1 MLLNYPASS
10 QVNKVLPKSTF
21 YKKGNASHKI
31 ERLFIDQVENIHWS
45 YKLSS
50 DTVNLDS
57 NDAVREIQIFTIHSR
72 VANLSVEILSFIDK
86 NIPSPIIFEIVYNNQ
101 IKVIATHKRQ
111 NQADS
116 QKVVLGEYY
125 ASDWQEPNAR
135 QALPMVLTLSALYEW
150 MIEQLL
156 ISASGLSGKQLSSSD
171 PKTNWTID
179 DKIQHAQ
186 KIAQLTKEIQT
197 LQNKIYKE
205 KQFNKQVKMN
215 LVLQGLKRQLDNLTS
230 VV

>member
-1 MLLNYPASS
+1 MLLTYPDTA
-10 QVNKVLPKSTF
+10 KVDKVIAKNTF
-21 YKKGNASHKI
+21 YQKGNANRQI
-31 ERLFIDQVENIHWS
+31 QQLFVEQIQSIHWA

-50 DTVNLDS
+50 DTVNLTSDG
-57 NDAVREIQIFTIHSR
+57 VREIQIFTIHSR
-72 VANLSVEILSFIDK
+72 VANLSFEILSFIDK
-86 NIPSPIIFEIVYNNQ
+86 NIPSPIIFEIVYDNQ

-205 KQFNKQVKMN
+205 KQFNKQY
-215 LVLQGLKRQLDNLTS
+215 R
-230 VV
+230 

>member
-1 MLLNYPASS
+1 MLLTYPDTA
-10 QVNKVLPKSTF
+10 KVDKIIAKNTF
-21 YKKGNASHKI
+21 YQKGNASRQI
-31 ERLFIDQVENIHWS
+31 QQLFVEQIQSIHWA

-50 DTVNLDS
+50 DTVNLASDKGV
-57 NDAVREIQIFTIHSR
+57 AEIQIFVIHSR
-72 VANLSVEILSFIDK
+72 VANLSFEILSFIDK
-86 NIPSPIIFEIVYNNQ
+86 NIPSPIIFEIVYDNQ

-135 QALPMVLTLSALYEW
+135 QALPMVLSLSALYEW
-150 MIEQLL
+150 IIEQLL
-156 ISASGLSGKQLSSSD
+156 ISTSGLSGEQLLPSN

-179 DKIQHAQ
+179 DKINHAE

-197 LQNKIYKE
+197 LQKKIYKE
-205 KQFNKQVKMN
+205 KQFNKQVQMN
-215 LVLQGLKRQLDNLTS
+215 LVLQGLKKELESLMLIK
-230 VV
+230 